1 MLDDVDEWVL
11 VRENEDSGAHSASP
25 EKVWKSLSEE
35 HEAPLLGNSEDTRS
49 TSPPTSNRSE
59 SPQVQEAIRRAE
71 TARKEA
77 DSLFEEMKRL
87 QAEANAQR
95 LRAEKAE
102 RRAQALV
109 ILAKTQ
115 QNKLRAL
122 KAAAAKDAMLTSLER
137 SVPGTRKELLHIQ
150 MEEKRSGQN
159 SPLYRGIKG
168 RSPRHR
174 DQRSGLRVIP
184 HRREPSGQARKIKS
198 KKSEARSS

>member
-1 MLDDVDEWVL
+1 MVDDFEDWVL
-11 VRENEDSGAHSASP
+11 VREHEDSGVHSASP

-35 HEAPLLGNSEDTRS
+35 QEAPLLESSEDVRS
-49 TSPPTSNRSE
+49 ISPIAPKGRSE
-59 SPQVQEAIRRAE
+59 TPQLQEAIRRAE
-71 TARKEA
+71 VARKEA

-95 LRAEKAE
+95 LRAEKAD

-122 KAAAAKDAMLTSLER
+122 KSVVAKDTMLTDLQR
-137 SVPGTRKELLHIQ
+137 SVPGTRKEVLQRQ

-159 SPLYRGIKG
+159 SSLYRAIKG
-168 RSPRHR
+168 RSQRHR
-174 DQRSGLRVIP
+174 DQRSGLRSIP
-184 HRREPSGQARKIKS
+184 RRRERSGRKS
-198 KKSEARSS
+198 KKSGARSS

>member
-1 MLDDVDEWVL
+1 MLDDIDEWVL

-25 EKVWKSLSEE
+25 EKVWRSLSEE
-35 HEAPLLGNSEDTRS
+35 HEAPLLGNSEDT
-49 TSPPTSNRSE
+49 SPPTSKRAE
-59 SPQVQEAIRRAE
+59 SPQLQEAIRRAE

-77 DSLFEEMKRL
+77 NSLFDEMKRL

-115 QNKLRAL
+115 QNRLRAL
-122 KAAAAKDAMLTSLER
+122 KAVAAKDAMLTSLER
-137 SVPGTRKELLHIQ
+137 SVSGTRKELLHIQ

-159 SPLYRGIKG
+159 SSLYRAIKG

-174 DQRSGLRVIP
+174 DQRSSLRVVP
-184 HRREPSGQARKIKS
+184 RRREHSGQAQKVKS